1 MVWLVILFC
10 SVLAA
15 PSGGRKV
22 LGDGNFKLISL
33 GNKLLQ
39 TLRNDQGVSD
49 KCIEGFKQL
58 LYNLTDQFHLP
69 LIVDMIDAFGKLE
82 PGYLM
87 GNGYSY
93 GSYDECLGI
102 NMTQYCLAT
111 LVYTSGLGESIPSVR
126 YELGMCLPQ
135 GCNKTD
141 IEVMVNATQYFS
153 LVGNVSCEVQ
163 KQSLYN
169 IGAKVMIV
177 VCFLFVLLVAIGTIT
192 DLLVTS
198 LCNRATETLPVSVI
212 PGPSLQSDAANPSLL
227 CSKRITPLNF
237 IIAFSL
243 YKTVL
248 MILATKQSPSAI
260 TSINGIRVMSMF
272 WVIICHTHFWVLV
285 LEGIDN
291 SRYVLSDVAPRFTFQ
306 VITNGFFSVDS
317 FFFLSGVLAAYLT
330 LREMARRK
338 GSFPFL
344 MYYIHRYLR
353 LTPTLVFVMF
363 FAWFL
368 TVHLADGP
376 IYNRAVGEGSA
387 FYEGC
392 EKYWWTN
399 ILYINNLYPAGSNGK
414 GGCMNWVWY
423 LANDMQFF
431 IVAPL
436 MIVPLFHS
444 LPVGLV
450 CVSLFLV
457 GSFTATGVISGYY
470 NIQANM
476 FASLLYSYVPDKNMD
491 WIYVRPYHRIPP
503 YIVGIVLGYL
513 LYRKG
518 QLPFGKQWNRLGY
531 TILWVL
537 AAVVCMSTLFGL
549 YPTWH
554 DHIPSLAENV
564 IYLMFS
570 SFAWSVGLAFVV
582 FSCHNGYG
590 GVINVFLSM
599 KFWIPLSR
607 LTFTAYLI
615 HPVVLTVIFFSSS
628 HQPFHYT
635 DIAMAVYAVVAVVI
649 SYGVAAIIATC
660 VEFPLA
666 NLEST
671 LFRSLGVSARE
682 STRQGTEV
690 LVESQD
696 QSEPPVIGTS
706 LQPCVSPTQEHLC
719 T

>member
-15 PSGGRKV
+15 SSGGSKV
-22 LGDGNFKLISL
+22 HGRDENFFQISL
-33 GNKLLQ
+33 GNKLVQ
-39 TLRNDQGVSD
+39 TLLNDPDISG
-49 KCIEGFKQL
+49 KCIEGFKEL

-69 LIVDMIDAFGKLE
+69 LIVDMVDAFGKLE

-87 GNGYSY
+87 GNRYSY

-111 LVYTSGLGESIPSVR
+111 LVHTSEQGEDIPSLR

-135 GCNKTD
+135 ECTKTD

-153 LVGNVSCEVQ
+153 LAGNVSCEAQ
-163 KQSLYN
+163 KWSSYN
-169 IGAKVMIV
+169 IGAKVMIA
-177 VCFLFVLLVAIGTIT
+177 VCCLFVILVAIGTII

-198 LCNRATETLPVSVI
+198 FCNRDSETLPVSVI
-212 PGPSLQSDAANPSLL
+212 PGLVQSDATKNNL
-227 CSKRITPLNF
+227 CSKKSAPLNF

-243 YKTVL
+243 YKTVP

-317 FFFLSGVLAAYLT
+317 FFFLSGVLATYLT

-338 GSFPFL
+338 GSFPIL

-376 IYNRAVGEGSA
+376 IYNRTVGEGSA

-399 ILYINNLYPAGSNGK
+399 ILYINNLYPVSSK
-414 GGCMNWVWY
+414 GCMNWLWY

-450 CVSLFLV
+450 CVSLFLA
-457 GSFTATGVISGYY
+457 GSFAATGVISGYY

-476 FASLLYSYVPDKNMD
+476 FASLLYSYVPDKNID

-513 LYRKG
+513 LYRKAR
-518 QLPFGKQWNRLGY
+518 LPFGKQWNRLGY
-531 TILWVL
+531 SILWVL

-554 DHIPSLAENV
+554 DHVPSLAENV

-570 SFAWSVGLAFVV
+570 SFAWGVGLAFVV

-607 LTFTAYLI
+607 LTFSAYLI

-628 HQPFHYT
+628 RQPFHYT
-635 DIAMAVYAVVAVVI
+635 DIAMAVYAAGAVVI
-649 SYGVAAIIATC
+649 SYGIAAIIATC

-666 NLEST
+666 NLESA
-671 LFRSLGVSARE
+671 LFRSLGVSTRE
-682 STRQGTEV
+682 STRQGTQV
-690 LVESQD
+690 PVGSQN
-696 QSEPPVIGTS
+696 QSEPPASGIS
-706 LQPCVSPTQEHLC
+706 LRPCASPTQEHPC